1 MVNDLWTACGWT
13 FILGSS
19 IIIQGCSENVLYDR
33 SNCSTLTVQMLNEEI
48 TDPQLKN
55 PPRSSI
61 PNPGNSPGR
70 LVVHPSNPA
79 YFQETST
86 GNAVFLRGYDHFRSR
101 QEFDNNGIPPLDFD
115 AFLAQLKHFN
125 HNFLRLWVWEHFWR
139 KAEGNEVRAEGQ
151 ESVTLPLHVYQRTG
165 PGTAIDGQ
173 PKFDL
178 HAFDQTYFDRLRHRV
193 IAAGESGIWV
203 SVMLFQGWSIHGSG
217 KYENSQWE
225 GHPLN
230 KQNNINGIAGDYDQ
244 DGRGWDVHTR
254 INPKVNAIHDAY
266 VKKVIDTVGDL
277 DNVLYEISNETMATA
292 TTGACH
298 HVTHVRDWA
307 YHLINL
313 IHRYEQQR
321 GYGPHPVGISSF
333 RPFPDDPMSVDWNA
347 YLFDSPADYVS
358 PNGTRWT
365 GNEDWKKDPPAAPL
379 GKVVIADTDH
389 IHPSIHEGPGMR
401 SWQWRTFTRGHSLN
415 AVDGDPEQ
423 GADWVTP
430 DDSATM
436 QAMGRY
442 VEMVDLAR
450 MKPHNTLS
458 STRYCLADPGH
469 TYIVYQP
476 SEGSEE
482 SANGI
487 PLELELASGTFYY
500 EWFNPETNHIAES
513 GEIQQKTGVFTFTPP
528 FNSHAVLFLRRQS
541 AEKKDLSDEDERQG
555 CNFLL

>member
-1 MVNDLWTACGWT
+1 MGKKRWRTDAWT
-13 FILGSS
+13 FILSAA
-19 IIIQGCSENVLYDR
+19 ICVTGCGDNNLFDQPACVSLPN
-33 SNCSTLTVQMLNEEI
+33 NMKNEMSLDGPMAAI
-48 TDPQLKN
+48 APQSLSA
-55 PPRSSI
+55 PPHL
-61 PNPGNSPGR
+61 PGR
-70 LVVHPSNPA
+70 LIVHPMNPS
-79 YFQETST
+79 YFQDTST
-86 GNAVFLRGYDHFRSR
+86 GKAVFLHGYDHFRSR

-115 AFLAQLKHFN
+115 AFLAQLKHFD

-139 KAEGNEVRAEGQ
+139 KSHGGKGRQVGQ
-151 ESVTLPLHVYQRTG
+151 DTVILPPHVYQRTG

-178 HAFDQTYFDRLRHRV
+178 DAFDQTYFDRLRHRV

-230 KQNNINGIAGDYDQ
+230 KQNNINGIDGDYDQ

-254 INPKVNAIHDAY
+254 INSKINAIHDAY

-292 TTGACH
+292 STGACH

-307 YHLINL
+307 YYLINL

-321 GYGPHPVGISSF
+321 RYGPHPVGISSF
-333 RPFPDDPMSVDWNA
+333 RPFPDDPMSVDWNT

-365 GNEDWKKDPPAAPL
+365 GNEDWKKNPPAANV

-389 IHPSIHEGPGMR
+389 IHPSKHGGPGMR

-423 GADWVTP
+423 GADWVTIN
-430 DDSATM
+430 DSATM
-436 QAMGRY
+436 QAMVRY
-442 VEMVDLAR
+442 VGMVDLAR
-450 MKPHNTLS
+450 MNPCNVLS
-458 STRYCLADPGH
+458 STRYCLGDLSH

-476 SEGSEE
+476 SKGLEGSFQ
-482 SANGI
+482 GL
-487 PLELELASGTFYY
+487 PFELDLPSGTFEY
-500 EWFNPETNHIAES
+500 EWFNPETNRIYQTGELQWES
-513 GEIQQKTGVFTFTPP
+513 GISTFTPP
-528 FNSHAVLFLRRQS
+528 FNDHAVLFLKRQ
-541 AEKKDLSDEDERQG
+541 R
-555 CNFLL
+555 